1 MFDSL
6 HEIKIVK
13 VLLHDSMKLMG
24 DITVN
29 YQYCEMGN
37 ILNQYKEMASLDYS
51 SLAKNLS
58 NQIMVIWKD
67 QPEMRSEI
75 LKLKDAAQCLS

>member
-1 MFDSL
+1 
-6 HEIKIVK
+6 
-13 VLLHDSMKLMG
+13 
-24 DITVN
+24 
-29 YQYCEMGN
+29 MGN

>member
-1 MFDSL
+1 
-6 HEIKIVK
+6 
-13 VLLHDSMKLMG
+13 
-24 DITVN
+24 
-29 YQYCEMGN
+29 MGN

-75 LKLKDAAQCLS
+75 LKLKDAAQCLSKVGNEFDGDRDEGRGDDADW